1 MWFVEFASDTDPAV
15 IVAATAAT
23 LRVQPQ
29 PGMNT
34 TEAVVNWLV
43 GRRVLLI
50 LDNCEHVIDA
60 ARDLVDAIGRGCP
73 TVSLLF
79 ASREPIG
86 VEGERVHPVRSL
98 TPSIEG
104 VELFVARARLAD
116 ASFVPTRDDGA
127 TIVSICER
135 LDGIPLAIELAA
147 RIRSM
152 APVDVLARLT
162 DRFRLLRG
170 SGRGGIDRIQ
180 TLRAKVSWSY
190 QLLTPSERTL
200 LDRTSVFSSGFDLAV
215 AEVA

>member
-1 MWFVEFASDTDPAV
+1 M
-15 IVAATAAT
+15 
-23 LRVQPQ
+23 
-29 PGMNT
+29 
-34 TEAVVNWLV
+34 
-43 GRRVLLI
+43 
-50 LDNCEHVIDA
+50 
-60 ARDLVDAIGRGCP
+60 
-73 TVSLLF
+73 
-79 ASREPIG
+79 
-86 VEGERVHPVRSL
+86 HPVRSL

-104 VELFVARARLAD
+104 VELFVAQACLAD
-116 ASFVPTRDDGA
+116 ASFVSTRDDDA

-215 AEVA
+215 AEVV